1 MEVVHQMNT
10 EQLHSV
16 PLKERVTDPGYK
28 VHVVDVY
35 HATIVRSGLLKQ
47 LVIGC
52 VPRTAGK
59 LHKEVDKLIEH

>member
-47 LVIGC
+47 LVLGC
-52 VPRTAGK
+52 VPRTARK
-59 LHKEVDKLIEH
+59 LHTEDEK